1 MLFII
6 GEIARREKKMIH
18 YIKFEIKNTFS
29 YSIGMIV
36 GGLLPLLLAIGG
48 YHSTGNSVQN
58 KVAAETLFATCL
70 PMIPLGLVML
80 PFTISFAKDNESG
93 ISKRFFSLWLWESPT
108 NDCKI
113 HIYYHFGNYC

>member
-1 MLFII
+1 
-6 GEIARREKKMIH
+6 MIH

-93 ISKRFFSLWLWESPT
+93 ISKRFSL
-108 NDCKI
+108 
-113 HIYYHFGNYC
+113 FGYGKV